1 MHRPRFRINNNG
13 LTLIEVL
20 ASMVILSI
28 VIISF
33 MTFFSQSMM
42 FSSKVE
48 DRLTA
53 VNLAEKVLVDVRTAK
68 SIELEI
74 HPHYKKV
81 PSNEETDEKAYLY
94 EDLNKKEYIIKV
106 ADNIDNEIPHDLKLN
121 LFYVDVYINE
131 KDATRLYGY
140 IEND

>member
-42 FSSKVE
+42 FSNKVE

-68 SIELEI
+68 SIELGEYDTSDEGN
-74 HPHYKKV
+74 HYFQINNKYYYIQAEEV
-81 PSNEETDEKAYLY
+81 PDQT
-94 EDLNKKEYIIKV
+94 
-106 ADNIDNEIPHDLKLN
+106 HLN
-121 LFYVDVYINE
+121 LIPFYVDVSISEDFNE
-131 KDATRLYGY
+131 KDTTRLYGY
-140 IEND
+140 IENN